1 MIRKVAQPIGC
12 MIYIYI
18 YYLHFVDLWEMQQVH
33 VKGCFCQG
41 FQSIIQGDHLTSN
54 DSILTSPRVTK
65 GRRPVGY
72 GADLYRFVLQ
82 FTCIY
87 IYIFLFM
94 FIHIRNGFIENHVFV
109 AKHIR
114 QVFRIIVWKKL
125 RGFDKPFVNFQ
136 PSVSAICHYI
146 TK

>member
-87 IYIFLFM
+87 IYYFLCLYISGMVSLKTM
-94 FIHIRNGFIENHVFV
+94 FLSPSISDRSSESLFGKNFGVLTSHSSTFSP
-109 AKHIR
+109 
-114 QVFRIIVWKKL
+114 Q
-125 RGFDKPFVNFQ
+125 FQ
-136 PSVSAICHYI
+136 PYVII
-146 TK
+146 